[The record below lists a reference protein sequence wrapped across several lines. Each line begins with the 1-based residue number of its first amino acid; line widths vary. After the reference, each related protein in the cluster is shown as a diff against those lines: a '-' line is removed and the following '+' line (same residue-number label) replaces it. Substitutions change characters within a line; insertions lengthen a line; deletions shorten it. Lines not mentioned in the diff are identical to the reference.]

1 MRALASLAIMKTA
14 RFILS
19 AAPFLALAL
28 FATAFAQIDPAAP
41 DAVVEYG
48 GPDPVIVET
57 SQGPVE
63 FIAEIADT
71 EASRTRGMMYRESM
85 EPNAAM
91 LFDFEVVRPVAI
103 WMANTMI
110 PLDIIFVREDGTIAK
125 IVANAQPYSRRSMPS
140 DFPVLAVLEIA
151 GGRAA
156 ETGIAPGDLVRHAL
170 FGTDVTDEAQ
180 AETPEADA
188 DAEEAGDEPAGEA
201 ADETDEAATE

>member
-1 MRALASLAIMKTA
+1 MKTA

-28 FATAFAQIDPAAP
+28 FATAFAQTDPSAP

-48 GPDPVIVET
+48 GPDPVIIET
-57 SQGPVE
+57 TQGPVE

-85 EPNAAM
+85 EPDAEM
-91 LFDFEVVRPVAI
+91 LFDFEIVRPVSI

-110 PLDIIFVREDGTIAK
+110 PLDILFIREDGTIAK

-140 DFPVLAVLEIA
+140 DFPVLAVLEIV

-156 ETGIAPGDLVRHAL
+156 ETGIAPGDLVRHSL
-170 FGTDVTDEAQ
+170 FGTEVTEDTQ
-180 AETPEADA
+180 APEADA
-188 DAEEAGDEPAGEA
+188 DAEETDAQSDDDAAGDA
-201 ADETDEAATE
+201 ADETGEAATE